1 MVLTRPS
8 RSNYNGAARDTEP
21 CQERV
26 RPRPDGEERYG
37 VRPKVLFLFFLC
49 IPSFSFCFVMWLE
62 PPLPPLSAWHEEDP
76 RKWPSCS
83 ASFVFKPSGRPITRC
98 RDLNFP
104 STFLADEY
112 LLFSGPSLPVS
123 TCAMCGRGYLS
134 SGVACPTLVHQF
146 ERYPTVSARLGPSGM
161 NG

>member
-1 MVLTRPS
+1 MSRACAAPPRWRRAIWRPAQS
-8 RSNYNGAARDTEP
+8 S
-21 CQERV
+21 
-26 RPRPDGEERYG
+26 
-37 VRPKVLFLFFLC
+37 FLFSLFFFFFFFFFF
-49 IPSFSFCFVMWLE
+49 FSCFFGFVMWLE
-62 PPLPPLSAWHEEDP
+62 PPLPPLSPWHEEDP

-83 ASFVFKPSGRPITRC
+83 ASFVFKPSQVGPITRR

-112 LLFSGPSLPVS
+112 LLFSCPSLPVS

-146 ERYPTVSARLGPSGM
+146 ERYPTVFVRLGPSGM